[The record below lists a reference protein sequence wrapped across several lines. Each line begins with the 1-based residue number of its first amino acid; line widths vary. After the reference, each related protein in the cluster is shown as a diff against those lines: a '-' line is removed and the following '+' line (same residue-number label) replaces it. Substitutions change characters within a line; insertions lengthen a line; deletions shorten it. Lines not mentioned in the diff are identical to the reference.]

1 MPSMSIFLHFIAF
14 LEISRNHLA
23 ALNDPP
29 GDACS
34 RNPNSGFSLSI
45 AWRLKETRQ
54 AARTGLPSFL
64 GLLMFLWC

>member
-14 LEISRNHLA
+14 MEIFRNHLA

-45 AWRLKETRQ
+45 AWRLKETR
-54 AARTGLPSFL
+54 
-64 GLLMFLWC
+64 